1 MSNDLLSLDITIPN
15 DLDLDLDLSIFLYS
29 LTKIFFLG
37 GHIDRS
43 FVLYNKYR
51 TNIEKIFT

>member
-15 DLDLDLDLSIFLYS
+15 DLDLDLSIFLYS